1 MRQLP
6 FYKLQ
11 WELHHESAAE
21 KVQCFLLGSA
31 RRIFHFLDAVHS
43 DTLEAPADS
52 LVLSE
57 LAKLGAH
64 SC

>member
-1 MRQLP
+1 MNLTMNQPLGKVGA
-6 FYKLQ
+6 FYLAH
-11 WELHHESAAE
+11 LAGF
-21 KVQCFLLGSA
+21 FL
-31 RRIFHFLDAVHS
+31 FMDVVHS

-57 LAKLGAH
+57 FAKLGAH

>member
-1 MRQLP
+1 MNLPLGKVGAFYLLQLAG
-6 FYKLQ
+6 FSSFRTQ
-11 WELHHESAAE
+11 WL
-21 KVQCFLLGSA
+21 
-31 RRIFHFLDAVHS
+31 S

>member
-1 MRQLP
+1 MLSTERI
-6 FYKLQ
+6 LQ
-11 WELHHESAAE
+11 E
-21 KVQCFLLGSA
+21 FF
-31 RRIFHFLDAVHS
+31 IFPDAVHS